1 MATVRG
7 TGALAGR
14 RVGLAV
20 AAAVAAAVA
29 VVPQLGSSPAFA
41 AGALGGGSAAAGSV
55 VRAAAAVPEK
65 DWLHV
70 EGNQVVDKAGNPVW
84 LTGANWF
91 GFNATERAFHGL
103 WSGNIDELTKS
114 MADRGLNI
122 VRVPISTQLL
132 LEWKA
137 GSAGTVNV
145 NTYVNPELKGL
156 DSQQIFDYWLGL
168 CEKYGLK
175 VLLDLHSAEA
185 DNSGHIAPM
194 WYKGSITSEMFY
206 SAWEWVA
213 AEYKNNDTIVAMDV
227 KNEPH
232 GKQSESPR
240 AKWDG
245 STDVDNWK
253 NACQVAGRRILAV
266 NPEVL
271 ILCEGNEVYPK
282 SGVSWSSKGLS
293 DYYGTWWGGNL
304 RGVKDYPVD
313 LGANQDQL
321 MYSPHDYGPLVYEQ
335 AWFQGTFDKV
345 SLTNDV
351 WRPNWLYIHENRIAP
366 LLIGEWGGRL
376 GQDARQDKWM
386 KALRDL
392 IVEYKLHQTFWCLN
406 PNSGDTGG
414 LLLDDWKTWDEEKYA
429 MLKPALWQYGGKFV
443 SLDHQVPLGGEGST
457 TSITLAERY
466 ASGGS
471 DLDTKAPTAPGKIT
485 ASEVSTTGAQLS
497 WTAATDDV
505 GVVAYDV
512 LRAGTGA
519 TPTVVAT
526 ITGTKYQVSGLKAK
540 TTYSFTVRAK
550 DAAGNLS
557 PSSPAL
563 EVTTPSGGAGE
574 GGCTGLYTVTQSWA
588 GGFMGEA
595 TVKNTSGAAING
607 WKLSWVNPPSTT
619 IDSLWNAVL
628 SVSGSNVTVTN
639 DSHNGALA
647 PDGTATFGFVGS
659 GSSTA
664 PDSLSC
670 TVS

>member
-7 TGALAGR
+7 TGAFAGR

-20 AAAVAAAVA
+20 AAAVAAVVA
-29 VVPQLGSSPAFA
+29 AVPQIGSSPAFA
-41 AGALGGGSAAAGSV
+41 AGALGGDSAAAGPV
-55 VRAAAAVPEK
+55 VKAAAAVPEK

-70 EGNQVVDKAGNPVW
+70 EGNQVVDTAGNPVW

-114 MADRGLNI
+114 MADRGINI

-132 LEWKA
+132 LEWKS

-145 NTYVNPELKGL
+145 NTYVNPELKGM

-194 WYKGSITSEMFY
+194 WYKGSITPEMFY
-206 SAWEWVA
+206 SAWEWVT

-253 NACQVAGRRILAV
+253 NACQVAGRRILAI

-304 RGVKDYPVD
+304 RGVKDYPVE
-313 LGANQDQL
+313 LGADQDQL
-321 MYSPHDYGPLVYEQ
+321 LYSPHDYGPLVYEQ
-335 AWFQGTFDKV
+335 AWFQGSFDKT

-351 WRPNWLYIHENRIAP
+351 WRPNWLYVHENRIAP

-443 SLDHQVPLGGEGST
+443 SLDHQVPLGGEGSS

-466 ASGGS
+466 TSGGS

-512 LRAGTGA
+512 LRAGVGA
-519 TPTVVAT
+519 TPTVIAT
-526 ITGTKYQVSGLKAK
+526 ITGTKYQVTGLKTN

-563 EVTTPSGGAGE
+563 EVTTQTGGAGE
-574 GGCTGLYTVTQSWA
+574 GGCTGSYTVTQSWA

-595 TVKNTSGAAING
+595 TVENTSGAAING
-607 WKLSWVNPPSTT
+607 WELSWVNPPSTT

-628 SVSGSNVTVTN
+628 SVSGSNTTVTN

-647 PDGTATFGFVGS
+647 PGGTATFGFVGS

-664 PDSLSC
+664 PDSMSC

>member
-1 MATVRG
+1 MAAVRR
-7 TGALAGR
+7 TGAFARHRAGLAAVVAAAAVTAVPQIGTSP
-14 RVGLAV
+14 AV
-20 AAAVAAAVA
+20 AAGTSASGPAAA
-29 VVPQLGSSPAFA
+29 A
-41 AGALGGGSAAAGSV
+41 A
-55 VRAAAAVPEK
+55 RAAAAVPEK

-70 EGNQVVDKAGNPVW
+70 EGNRVVDEAGNPVW

-114 MADRGLNI
+114 MADRGINI

-132 LEWKA
+132 LEWKS

-145 NTYVNPELKGL
+145 NTYVNPELKGM

-206 SAWEWVA
+206 SAWEWVT
-213 AEYKNNDTIVAMDV
+213 AEYRNNDTIVAMDV

-266 NPEVL
+266 NPKVL

-282 SGVSWSSKGLS
+282 PGVSWSSKGLS

-304 RGVKDYPVD
+304 RGVKDHPVD

-321 MYSPHDYGPLVYEQ
+321 LYSPHDYGPLVYEQ
-335 AWFQGTFDKV
+335 AWFQGGFDKV

-392 IVEYKLHQTFWCLN
+392 IVEYKIHQTFWCLN

-429 MLKPALWQYGGKFV
+429 MLEPALWQYDGKFV
-443 SLDHQVPLGGEGST
+443 GLDHQIPLGGQGST
-457 TSITLAERY
+457 TSITVAQRY
-466 ASGGS
+466 AAGGS
-471 DLDTKAPTAPGKIT
+471 DIDVSAPTAPGKPV
-485 ASEVSTTGAQLS
+485 ASEISTTGVQLS
-497 WTAATDDV
+497 WTPATDDV

-512 LRAGTGA
+512 LRAGSGSSPA
-519 TPTVVAT
+519 VIGTV
-526 ITGTKYQVSGLKAK
+526 TGTKYQVTGLKAR

-550 DAAGNLS
+550 DAAGNVS
-557 PSSPAL
+557 VPSGAL
-563 EVTTPSGGAGE
+563 EVTTQSGGAGE
-574 GGCTGLYTVTQSWA
+574 GGCVGTYTVTQSWA
-588 GGFMGEA
+588 GGFMGEG

-607 WKLSWVNPPSTT
+607 WSLSWVNPPSTT

-628 SVSGSNVTVTN
+628 SVSGSTVTVTN
-639 DSHNGALA
+639 DGHNGALA

-664 PDSLSC
+664 PDSMSC